1 MASER
6 PTKALSCWGVLNLG
20 ALLETASVMLGSRIR
35 FAALGAAL
43 ALTVS
48 ACSFTNEAL
57 LPSLTGEDPR
67 ATPAP
72 AQPAPTAQRPAA
84 AGQTT
89 RVEIQPSPAE
99 RAAMQPSGQPQTAQG
114 AVTASSTAVGQRV
127 SRMREDVQRLQSGVS
142 GNSQS
147 LQQLRS
153 STVQTSGRYYT
164 LVGGINARLQVGTTP
179 GNPVLQGQWQEANQE
194 LDRIAA
200 EIGRMT
206 ALSNQVASDAA
217 LAAFLLESVRA
228 AYSLSGAIEDDHRA
242 LAQLEDEVNRT
253 VVSIDRMLN
262 ELSEDVSRQSAYI
275 SRERSNL
282 VTLAVAIKNGELY
295 GTGLGNRAF
304 TAAAAE
310 PTAQGAAARGAQ
322 SQQQQSAAAQAD
334 RRPLVV
340 IRFDKSNPTYEQ
352 ALYTAVNRAIER
364 KPDARFDVIAVAP
377 SKGSQAQVALAT
389 TNSKKNAETVM
400 RSLTNMGLPAD
411 RVKLSSRTSGSVQN
425 NEVQVF
431 VR

>member
-1 MASER
+1 MPR
-6 PTKALSCWGVLNLG
+6 
-20 ALLETASVMLGSRIR
+20 SRIR
-35 FAALGAAL
+35 LAALGGVLAL
-43 ALTVS
+43 ALGG
-48 ACSFTNEAL
+48 CSFTSEAL
-57 LPSLTGEDPR
+57 WPSLTGDDPK
-67 ATPAP
+67 AAAAP
-72 AQPAPTAQRPAA
+72 AQPAPTAQRDNAT
-84 AGQTT
+84 QTT
-89 RVEIQPSPAE
+89 RVEIPPSPAE
-99 RAAMQPSGQPQTAQG
+99 RAAAAQPSGQPQTAQG

-127 SRMREDVQRLQSGVS
+127 SRMREDVQRLQSGVT
-142 GNSQS
+142 GNNQS
-147 LQQLRS
+147 LQQLRA

-179 GNPVLQGQWQEANQE
+179 GNPILQGQWQEANQE

-253 VVSIDRMLN
+253 VVTIDRMLN

-310 PTAQGAAARGAQ
+310 PTAQAAARGAAP
-322 SQQQQSAAAQAD
+322 QSAAPQAD

-340 IRFDKSNPTYEQ
+340 IRFDKTNPTYEQ

-364 KPDARFDVIAVAP
+364 KPDARFDVVAVAP
-377 SKGSQAQVALAT
+377 SKGNQAQVALAAS
-389 TNSKKNAETVM
+389 NSKKNAETVV

-411 RVKLSSRTSGSVQN
+411 RVKLSSRTSSSIQN

>member
-1 MASER
+1 M
-6 PTKALSCWGVLNLG
+6 G
-20 ALLETASVMLGSRIR
+20 APIETASVTPRSRIR
-35 FAALGAAL
+35 RTALGGVFVL
-43 ALTVS
+43 ALGG
-48 ACSFTNEAL
+48 CSFTSEAL

-67 ATPAP
+67 AAPAP
-72 AQPAPTAQRPAA
+72 AQPVAAAQRPAA
-84 AGQTT
+84 ATQTT
-89 RVEIQPSPAE
+89 RVEIPPSPAE
-99 RAAMQPSGQPQTAQG
+99 RAAMTQQPSGQPQTAQG
-114 AVTASSTAVGQRV
+114 AVTASATQVGQRV
-127 SRMREDVQRLQSGVS
+127 ARMREDVQRLQSGVT
-142 GNSQS
+142 GNNQS

-153 STVQTSGRYYT
+153 TTVQTSARYYT

-179 GNPVLQGQWQEANQE
+179 GNPILQGQWQEANQE
-194 LDRIAA
+194 LDRISA

-206 ALSNQVASDAA
+206 TLSGQVSSDAA

-242 LAQLEDEVNRT
+242 LAALEDDVNRT
-253 VVSIDRMLN
+253 VVTIDRMLT

-282 VTLAVAIKNGELY
+282 STLAVAIKNGELY

-304 TAAAAE
+304 VAAAAD
-310 PTAQGAAARGAQ
+310 PSATGAAARAGQAPA
-322 SQQQQSAAAQAD
+322 QQSAAAAATG
-334 RRPLVV
+334 RPLVV
-340 IRFDKSNPTYEQ
+340 IRFDKANPTYEQ

-364 KPDARFDVIAVAP
+364 KPDARFDVVAVAP

-389 TNSKKNAETVM
+389 SNSKKNAETVM

>member
-1 MASER
+1 
-6 PTKALSCWGVLNLG
+6 L
-20 ALLETASVMLGSRIR
+20 
-35 FAALGAAL
+35 AL
-43 ALTVS
+43 ALGG
-48 ACSFTNEAL
+48 CSFTNEAL
-57 LPSLTGEDPR
+57 LPSLTGDDPR
-67 ATPAP
+67 AAPAP
-72 AQPAPTAQRPAA
+72 AQPAPTAQRAAA
-84 AGQTT
+84 AGQTA
-89 RVEIQPSPAE
+89 RVEIPPSPAE

-127 SRMREDVQRLQSGVS
+127 SRMREDVQRLQTGVS
-142 GNSQS
+142 GNNQS

-194 LDRIAA
+194 LDRIAT

-206 ALSNQVASDAA
+206 TLSNQVASDAA

-228 AYSLSGAIEDDHRA
+228 AYGLSGAIEDDHRA

-253 VVSIDRMLN
+253 VVTIDRMLN

-310 PTAQGAAARGAQ
+310 PSAQTAAARGAQ
-322 SQQQQSAAAQAD
+322 SQQQSAAAQAD

-364 KPDARFDVIAVAP
+364 KPDARFDVVAVAP
-377 SKGSQAQVALAT
+377 SKGNQAQVALAT
-389 TNSKKNAETVM
+389 TNSKKNAETVV

-431 VR
+431 VH

>member
-1 MASER
+1 
-6 PTKALSCWGVLNLG
+6 
-20 ALLETASVMLGSRIR
+20 MLRSRIR
-35 FAALGAAL
+35 LAALGGAL
-43 ALTVS
+43 ALGLGG
-48 ACSFTNEAL
+48 CSFTNEAL

-84 AGQTT
+84 GQTT
-89 RVEIQPSPAE
+89 RVEIPPSPAE

-114 AVTASSTAVGQRV
+114 AVTASNTAVGQRV
-127 SRMREDVQRLQSGVS
+127 ARMREDVQRLQTGVS

-242 LAQLEDEVNRT
+242 LAQLEDDVNRT

-322 SQQQQSAAAQAD
+322 SQQQSAAAQAD

-340 IRFDKSNPTYEQ
+340 IRFDKANPTYEQ

-364 KPDARFDVIAVAP
+364 KPDARFDVVAVAP
-377 SKGSQAQVALAT
+377 TKGNQAQVALAT

-411 RVKLSSRTSGSVQN
+411 RVKLSSRTSGNVQN

>member
-1 MASER
+1 MPGSR
-6 PTKALSCWGVLNLG
+6 TRL
-20 ALLETASVMLGSRIR
+20 ALLG
-35 FAALGAAL
+35 GAL
-43 ALTVS
+43 AL
-48 ACSFTNEAL
+48 ALGGCSFTNDAL
-57 LPSLTGEDPR
+57 WPSLTGDDPS
-67 ATPAP
+67 AAP
-72 AQPAPTAQRPAA
+72 PSAQPAPVSQRPAA
-84 AGQTT
+84 AAPIA
-89 RVEIQPSPAE
+89 RVEIPPSPAE

-114 AVTASSTAVGQRV
+114 AVTASATQVGQRV
-127 SRMREDVQRLQSGVS
+127 SSMREDVRRLQTGVS
-142 GNSQS
+142 GNNQS
-147 LQQLRS
+147 LQQIRS
-153 STVQTSGRYYT
+153 QTVQVSGRYYT

-179 GNPVLQGQWQEANQE
+179 GNPVLQGQWHDATQE

-228 AYSLSGAIEDDHRA
+228 AYSLSGAVEDDHRA
-242 LAQLEDEVNRT
+242 LAVLEDEVNRT
-253 VVSIDRMLN
+253 VVTIDRMLN

-304 TAAAAE
+304 AAAAAE
-310 PTAQGAAARGAQ
+310 PPPAAAARGAA
-322 SQQQQSAAAQAD
+322 QQSASAD

-340 IRFDKSNPTYEQ
+340 IRFDKSNPAYEQ

-364 KPDARFDVIAVAP
+364 KPDARFDVVAVA
-377 SKGSQAQVALAT
+377 STKGNQAQAALAAS
-389 TNSKKNAETVM
+389 NSKKNAETVM